1 MEEDWIGS
9 QGLQRALVLEEEEDK
24 TRKKKKKK
32 KKKKNLKLEIVAKKW
47 KNGVKNYNRCI
58 FY

>member
-9 QGLQRALVLEEEEDK
+9 QGLQRAVLLEEEEDK
-24 TRKKKKKK
+24 RKKK